1 MQLDTFSN
9 LVSSSSQT
17 GKIYGLAKVHKEST
31 TPRPVVSMI
40 RTAEYN
46 LAKYIVKIMNFATTC
61 MLNLTGSF
69 VSQISSF
76 DFQSSHVMVS
86 YDVVSL
92 FTNIPLSETI
102 DIVCNYAY
110 QQHNNNITTMK
121 NDNEKSKCV
130 IFKCYSSEELITLNT
145 LHEDV
150 SSLYSFHS

>member
-1 MQLDTFSN
+1 M
-9 LVSSSSQT
+9 
-17 GKIYGLAKVHKEST
+17 HKEST
-31 TPRPVVSMI
+31 TLKPVVSMI

-46 LAKYIVKIMNFATTC
+46 LAKYIVKIMNFATIS

-92 FTNIPLSETI
+92 FTNIPLNETI
-102 DIVCNYAY
+102 DIVCNYVY

-121 NDNEKSKCV
+121 MRD
-130 IFKCYSSEELITLNT
+130 F
-145 LHEDV
+145 
-150 SSLYSFHS
+150 